1 MSMLDLRT
9 ASFNDIVFEGRNKLY
24 GAYVLRQLY
33 ERHLVRAL
41 AIAVSLTLLLVSSP
55 FIKAFLFPQLIEA
68 PDPTVCALP
77 VPEVILINPPITE
90 PPKSAGQVSPPPAPV
105 VRPPAQTVPTVKA
118 DDLVKD
124 DKPIAPAI
132 TAIEPSTIETPGA
145 TGPTTGTGEGRVGVV
160 GGTGKDSNASKT
172 AGPPAPFITA
182 EVMPEFMG
190 GQEALQ
196 RYMQKN
202 LHYPPQALRNN
213 IEGRVYI
220 SFTVQADGSIADV
233 QVLKG
238 LGFGTDEE
246 AARVVKSMPLWK
258 PGMQNKHSVAVR
270 YTMPITFRYD

>member
-33 ERHLVRAL
+33 ERHLARAL
-41 AIAVSLTLLLVSSP
+41 ALAVSLTLLLVASP
-55 FIKAFLFPQLIEA
+55 LVKAWFFPPMVEA
-68 PDPTVCALP
+68 AGPVVLP
-77 VPEVILINPPITE
+77 PPSIDVLPPPIFEKVE
-90 PPKSAGQVSPPPAPV
+90 PAGGARPADPIVSPPAKVVPRVVPDEQVKPETKPEAP
-105 VRPPAQTVPTVKA
+105 T
-118 DDLVKD
+118 
-124 DKPIAPAI
+124 IAPTDALP
-132 TAIEPSTIETPGA
+132 EPLTGGA
-145 TGPTTGTGEGRVGVV
+145 V
-160 GGTGKDSNASKT
+160 GGRGSSETGLAGPGVGPKDSGTAKT
-172 AGPPAPFITA
+172 TAPPAPFLTA

-196 RYMQKN
+196 RYMQQN
-202 LHYPPQALRNN
+202 LRYPPQALRNN
-213 IEGRVYI
+213 IDGRVYI

-246 AARVVKSMPLWK
+246 AARVVKKMPAWK

-270 YTMPITFRYD
+270 YTMPITFRYE